1 MASELRVNK
10 LTNRSGLCT
19 VTYSDTGAVFS
30 GITTGTFSGDI
41 TGAVTGAVT
50 ATTGS
55 FSGDISIADKIVHT
69 GDTNTAIRFAGN
81 DIITAEIAGTETF
94 RIDSSGLKI
103 TDKLIHSGDTD
114 TFLEF
119 GTNQITFDTGGTQ
132 RFELNNYGT
141 YQPATVPLAFLATS
155 GDSPNIK
162 SIWLSL

>member
-41 TGAVTGAVT
+41 TGSVTGAVT

-55 FSGDISIADKIVHT
+55 FSGDVSIADKIVHT
-69 GDTNTAIRFAGN
+69 GDTHTAIRFAGN

-103 TDKLIHSGDTD
+103 TDKLIH
-114 TFLEF
+114 
-119 GTNQITFDTGGTQ
+119 
-132 RFELNNYGT
+132 
-141 YQPATVPLAFLATS
+141 
-155 GDSPNIK
+155 
-162 SIWLSL
+162 LSLIHI